1 MRNVIHRVLIALAIA
16 QLLLAIALSIRI
28 GSAIRWGIIKVSE
41 IPEPT
46 THVHMALPE
55 SLGRR
60 SRLTPGFVEGFI
72 QAKSGESIR
81 ISTSYSRQEHNWRL
95 SAECAAGH
103 LIVERMDL
111 TDACAEFLKVYYE
124 KTKEE

>member
-1 MRNVIHRVLIALAIA
+1 MLIALAVA

-28 GSAIRWGIIKVSE
+28 GSAIRWGIPKVSE
-41 IPEPT
+41 IPQPT
-46 THVHMALPE
+46 TRVHMALPE
-55 SLGRR
+55 SLGNR

-81 ISTSYSRQEHNWRL
+81 ISTSYSRQGHSWRL
-95 SAECAAGH
+95 SADCTAGH
-103 LIVERMDL
+103 LVVERTDL

-124 KTKEE
+124 NIKEQ